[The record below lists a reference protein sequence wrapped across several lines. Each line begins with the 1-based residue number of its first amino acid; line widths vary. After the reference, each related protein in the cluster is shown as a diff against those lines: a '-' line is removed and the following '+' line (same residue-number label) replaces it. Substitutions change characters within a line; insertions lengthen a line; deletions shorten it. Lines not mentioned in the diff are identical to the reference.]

1 MEERLNELEKR
12 IANLEK
18 QDWLSIDE
26 LVQKLIDSVQEALV
40 IQPNNRY
47 RKELLQV
54 LDGMP

>member
-26 LVQKLIDSVQEALV
+26 LFRQL
-40 IQPNNRY
+40 
-47 RKELLQV
+47 
-54 LDGMP
+54 

>member
-26 LVQKLIDSVQEALV
+26 LVQKLIDSVQEAL
-40 IQPNNRY
+40 R
-47 RKELLQV
+47 
-54 LDGMP
+54 

>member
-18 QDWLSIDE
+18 QDWLSSEKRFI
-26 LVQKLIDSVQEALV
+26 QAALV

-47 RKELLQV
+47 QKELLQV